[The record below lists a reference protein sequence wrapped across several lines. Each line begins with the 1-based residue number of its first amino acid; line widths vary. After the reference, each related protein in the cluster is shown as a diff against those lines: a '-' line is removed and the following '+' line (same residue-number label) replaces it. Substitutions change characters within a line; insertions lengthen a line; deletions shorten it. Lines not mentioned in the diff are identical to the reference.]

1 VVAYCQCDTTT
12 NNAVASITQT
22 TATVSTSTLA
32 GATNYRLK
40 YVKIGN
46 VDTVTVDGSGNSKNI
61 TGLDPNVSYRYY
73 FIVTCSGGSQR
84 GQRGIYTFRTIGTA
98 ITYVPMTAAGYEF
111 KYLKADSAFHVPNGD
126 TVLNRAT
133 IRAGALVMK
142 SGMLYGYNGA
152 NWSAI
157 SGGGADSSIFATQYQ
172 IDTLQQTYD
181 GVFADINGR
190 LTGRVRYSDST
201 TTFAT
206 PTQLAAKLNI
216 ADTANIRARLTQGTN
231 VTITGTYP
239 NLTINAANQTTDT
252 TSLSNRINT
261 KLNITDTA
269 NIRARLIAGSNIT
282 LSGTYPNIT
291 INGSAAGWGL
301 TGNSGTTAANFIG
314 TTDSRSLRV
323 RTNNIERLIV
333 DSIGRVGLGITSP
346 TSLFELSK
354 SGINA
359 TQRDSF
365 GIVLSTPDAATSG
378 NPKYSPP
385 IVFAGKNFNTTTP
398 ASYDNL
404 WRVYNK
410 TISGV
415 NTNVSGSLVFENSFA
430 GGAYA
435 ERMQITG
442 GALTAQLIV
451 PSIASNQFNTQ
462 SGSTIQFG
470 NRIYVTE
477 SAANGLVGTL
487 YIGGNP
493 ASIAASAQLDVAS
506 TTKGFLPPRMTTT
519 QRDAISSPAAGLI
532 VYNTTTNKHQGYNGS
547 TWNDFY

>member
-1 VVAYCQCDTTT
+1 
-12 NNAVASITQT
+12 
-22 TATVSTSTLA
+22 
-32 GATNYRLK
+32 
-40 YVKIGN
+40 
-46 VDTVTVDGSGNSKNI
+46 
-61 TGLDPNVSYRYY
+61 
-73 FIVTCSGGSQR
+73 
-84 GQRGIYTFRTIGTA
+84 
-98 ITYVPMTAAGYEF
+98 M
-111 KYLKADSAFHVPNGD
+111 
-126 TVLNRAT
+126 
-133 IRAGALVMK
+133 
-142 SGMLYGYNGA
+142 
-152 NWSAI
+152 
-157 SGGGADSSIFATQYQ
+157 
-172 IDTLQQTYD
+172 
-181 GVFADINGR
+181 
-190 LTGRVRYSDST
+190 
-201 TTFAT
+201 
-206 PTQLAAKLNI
+206 
-216 ADTANIRARLTQGTN
+216 
-231 VTITGTYP
+231 
-239 NLTINAANQTTDT
+239 
-252 TSLSNRINT
+252 
-261 KLNITDTA
+261 
-269 NIRARLIAGSNIT
+269 
-282 LSGTYPNIT
+282 
-291 INGSAAGWGL
+291 
-301 TGNSGTTAANFIG
+301 
-314 TTDSRSLRV
+314 
-323 RTNNIERLIV
+323 
-333 DSIGRVGLGITSP
+333 GITAP
-346 TSLFELSK
+346 TSLFQLSK

-378 NPKYSPP
+378 NPKYSPA
-385 IVFAGKNFNTTTP
+385 IVFSGKNFNTTTP

-410 TISGV
+410 GISGV

-451 PSIASNQFNTQ
+451 PSIATNQFNTQ

-506 TTKGFLPPRMTTT
+506 TTKGFLPPRMTTV